1 MRPGGTGGRAGA
13 RPPARAARPPAREE
27 RRAAGR
33 SRTTVGA
40 SREAIGATGVIGAG
54 GFPARV
60 PLDDVDDHPGQ
71 FTVRVGAAE
80 GGGGLGHARHPV
92 DVEQHGQQGVAD
104 PFRCEVGVLDEQA
117 AAAGHDG
124 LGVEP
129 LLAVPVRQR
138 DERAGQPD
146 RGELGAGHGA
156 GPAEREVGGGVG
168 QVHPVHV
175 GHRDVGRPAGI
186 GQDVGRVARAGH
198 VQDLHPG
205 GTQPANRAEEG
216 VVQRLGP
223 LRAPGHEQHGQ
234 IWAEAE
240 VRPGLV
246 AQREP
251 VQLGDLA
258 PDRDAQEG
266 GVRQL
271 GAGVTGED
279 MVGEPGAELVG
290 QAGPRVR
297 LVHHDRD
304 VPAASRQVRRRRHV
318 AAEADQHV
326 RLYPVEH
333 PRGRA
338 DGAGQPPGHR
348 EQPGS
353 ERARH
358 GHGRDQR
365 EFVPA
370 HRHEPGLQATLGA
383 QADHHGAG
391 VGLAKRISQRKR
403 RFNMSGGS
411 ATG

>member
-1 MRPGGTGGRAGA
+1 MPGVPGRDGRAH
-13 RPPARAARPPAREE
+13 RAGVFP
-27 RRAAGR
+27 GR
-33 SRTTVGA
+33 VL
-40 SREAIGATGVIGAG
+40 
-54 GFPARV
+54 
-60 PLDDVDDHPGQ
+60 LDDVDDRPGQ
-71 FTVRVGAAE
+71 FAVRVGAAE
-80 GGGGLGHARHPV
+80 RGGGLGHARHPV
-92 DVEQHGQQGVAD
+92 DVEQHGQQAVAD
-104 PFRCEVGVLDEQA
+104 PFRCEAGVLDEQA

-138 DERAGQPD
+138 DEGAGQPD

-156 GPAEREVGGGVG
+156 GAAEREVGGGVG

-175 GHRDVGRPAGI
+175 GHRDVGRPAG
-186 GQDVGRVARAGH
+186 VGRDLRRVARPGH

-205 GTQPANRAEEG
+205 GTQPADRAEQRA
-216 VVQRLGP
+216 VQRLGP

-234 IWAEAE
+234 IGAQAE

-258 PDRDAQEG
+258 PDRDAEEG

-271 GAGVTGED
+271 GVGVTGKD
-279 MVGEPGAELVG
+279 VLGEPGAELVG

-304 VPAASRQVRRRRHV
+304 VPAAGRQVGRRRHV

-326 RLYPVEH
+326 RLHPVEH

-338 DGAGQPPGHR
+338 DRAGQPPGHR
-348 EQPGS
+348 EQPGA

-358 GHGRDQR
+358 GDGRDQR

-370 HRHEPGLQATLGA
+370 HRHETGLQATFRA
-383 QADHHGAG
+383 QADHHRPR
-391 VGLAKRISQRKR
+391 VGRTERIAQRKR